1 MGYLDDELLLGTQFE
16 EFVELGGWVDVLD
29 HLLLVLLDH
38 WGGWNVWTLFILG
51 FILYIVLI
59 YSIFIKRIFF

>member
-1 MGYLDDELLLGTQFE
+1 MGYLDDGLLLGTQFE
-16 EFVELGGWVDVLD
+16 ELVELGGGVDVED

-38 WGGWNVWTLFILG
+38 LEGWNVWALFILG